1 MGKHS
6 SQLIRISYNKVLIW
20 IKYENSHSCGEEGP
34 HTRYGGQGLRDGMAQ
49 GHCATWTCLGV
60 KMARMSRANT
70 WEVISRQEQTGV
82 IVVAFKKKN

>member
-1 MGKHS
+1 M
-6 SQLIRISYNKVLIW
+6 V
-20 IKYENSHSCGEEGP
+20 
-34 HTRYGGQGLRDGMAQ
+34 Q

-82 IVVAFKKKN
+82 LVVAFKKKKKTDLADFIF